1 MKTDMAILL
10 AVCVIF
16 LLIVLS
22 NSEKREGFVEN
33 NSNKCDNSGKDIN
46 NPVRSIRSK
55 VYGAAINVCPAK
67 STDCSVGTIDS
78 DYLVLIKKGTVDLAL
93 QSNADGSFHLDNPN
107 GDSTKQM
114 WIIKKISTK
123 ADLIKLNKNL
133 SVSEVSEVSSPYH
146 VIVAKDSL
154 NSETGVLALEYSKGT
169 ISVSPLND
177 YMDQRWDVYYT
188 PITNKSINVM
198 ANKSSNAIF
207 PSEFNPKTGGA
218 GYSSQTQQGNLL
230 NLQQN
235 IDNTTLKSLNE
246 VISLL
251 KAQDKTCQPSV
262 HSFSDKP
269 VSINVHTGEAATT
282 SLGLEGDS
290 DSFTDVKGNDV
301 NSLLSRYEQQNEKSA
316 LQEELNN
323 QIAGTKCTAPNL
335 NNYVHKSKTASCYG
349 CAF

>member
-1 MKTDMAILL
+1 MKTDIMILL
-10 AVCVIF
+10 VVCAIF
-16 LLIVLS
+16 LIIVLR
-22 NSEKREGFVEN
+22 NTEKNEGFVEN
-33 NSNKCDNSGKDIN
+33 NTTKCDNSGKDIN

-133 SVSEVSEVSSPYH
+133 SVSEVSEVSNPYH

-235 IDNTTLKSLNE
+235 IDSSTLKSLNE

-251 KAQDKTCQPSV
+251 KAQDKTSQPSV

-269 VSINVHTGEAATT
+269 ISIKVNLGEAATT

-301 NSLLSRYEQQNEKSA
+301 NSLLARYEQQTEKSA

>member
-1 MKTDMAILL
+1 MKTDIMILL
-10 AVCVIF
+10 VVCAIF
-16 LLIVLS
+16 LIIVLR
-22 NSEKREGFVEN
+22 NTEKNEGFVEN
-33 NSNKCDNSGKDIN
+33 NTTKCDNSGKDIN

-78 DYLVLIKKGTVDLAL
+78 DYLVLIKKGTIDLAL
-93 QSNADGSFHLDNPN
+93 QSNVDGSFHLDNPN

-198 ANKSSNAIF
+198 PNKGYNAIF

-246 VISLL
+246 VISIL
-251 KAQDKTCQPSV
+251 KAQNKTCQPSV

>member
-1 MKTDMAILL
+1 MKTDIMILL
-10 AVCVIF
+10 AVCAIF
-16 LLIVLS
+16 LIIVLR
-22 NSEKREGFVEN
+22 NTEKNEGFAEN
-33 NSNKCDNSGKDIN
+33 NTTKCDNSGKDIN

-67 STDCSVGTIDS
+67 STDCSIGTIDS
-78 DYLVLIKKGTVDLAL
+78 DYLVLIKKGNVDLAL

-123 ADLIKLNKNL
+123 ADLIKLNNNL
-133 SVSEVSEVSSPYH
+133 SIANLSEVSTPYH
-146 VIVAKDSL
+146 VIIAKDSL

-169 ISVSPLND
+169 ISVTPLHD

-188 PITNKSINVM
+188 PITNNSINVM
-198 ANKSSNAIF
+198 PNKGSNAIF
-207 PSEFNPKTGGA
+207 PSEFNPTTGG
-218 GYSSQTQQGNLL
+218 YSFQTQQGNLL

-235 IDNTTLKSLNE
+235 IDSSTLKSLNE

-251 KAQDKTCQPSV
+251 KAQDKTSKPSE
-262 HSFSDKP
+262 HSFSDGP
-269 VSINVHTGEAATT
+269 ISIKVHLGEAATNT
-282 SLGLEGDS
+282 LGLKG
-290 DSFTDVKGNDV
+290 DSFTDVNKNDV
-301 NSLLSRYEQQNEKSA
+301 NSLLSRYEQKTEKNK

-349 CAF
+349 CSF

>member
-133 SVSEVSEVSSPYH
+133 SVSEVSEVSNPYH

-235 IDNTTLKSLNE
+235 IDSSTLKSLNE

-251 KAQDKTCQPSV
+251 KAQDKTSQPSA

-269 VSINVHTGEAATT
+269 ISINVHTGEAART

-301 NSLLSRYEQQNEKSA
+301 NSLLSRYEQQTEKNA

-335 NNYVHKSKTASCYG
+335 NNYVHKSETASCYA